1 MKLLAATIASL
12 SLIAS
17 SSAQADQTKAAPS
30 SKPMLTLE
38 DARMVAPALE
48 KYTQDRLLGDVWK
61 RPGLA
66 PRDRSIITLA
76 ALIARNQTIEMPYH
90 FKLALDND
98 VKPRE
103 ISEIITHLAFY
114 SGWAN
119 AMSAVAVA
127 KDVFAQREIGTDQ
140 LPPASGPLLPLDEAA
155 EAQRA
160 ERVGQQFGA
169 AFPGSVQYTTD
180 VLFRDLWLRP
190 DLAPRDRSLVTVSAL
205 IATGQV
211 AQIPY
216 HLNRAMDNGLTQ
228 SQAAEVITHLAFYV
242 GWPNAFSALPVAK
255 DVFEKRPR

>member
-66 PRDRSIITLA
+66 PRDRSIVTLA

-90 FKLALDND
+90 FALALDNG
-98 VKPRE
+98 VKPPE
-103 ISEIITHLAFY
+103 SSEIITHLAFY

-127 KDVFAQREIGTDQ
+127 KDVFAARNIGADQ
-140 LPPASGPLLPLDEAA
+140 LPAASVTPLPIDETTK
-155 EAQRA
+155 AQRA
-160 ERVGQQFGA
+160 TRVQEQFGSF
-169 AFPGSVQYTTD
+169 FPGVVQYTTD

-190 DLAPRDRSLVTVSAL
+190 DLAPRDRSLVTVGAL
-205 IATGQV
+205 IASGQV
-211 AQIPY
+211 AQIP
-216 HLNRAMDNGLTQ
+216 
-228 SQAAEVITHLAFYV
+228 
-242 GWPNAFSALPVAK
+242 
-255 DVFEKRPR
+255 

>member
-61 RPGLA
+61 RPGLE

-90 FKLALDND
+90 FKLALDNG

-114 SGWAN
+114 AGWAN
-119 AMSAVAVA
+119 AMSAAAVA
-127 KDVFAQREIGTDQ
+127 KDVFAAPNIDAEQ
-140 LPPASGPLLPLDEAA
+140 LPPVPASPLP
-155 EAQRA
+155 
-160 ERVGQQFGA
+160 F
-169 AFPGSVQYTTD
+169 
-180 VLFRDLWLRP
+180 
-190 DLAPRDRSLVTVSAL
+190 
-205 IATGQV
+205 
-211 AQIPY
+211 
-216 HLNRAMDNGLTQ
+216 
-228 SQAAEVITHLAFYV
+228 
-242 GWPNAFSALPVAK
+242 
-255 DVFEKRPR
+255 